1 MKNKITISTIVMF
14 LFYSFAT
21 LAQTIK
27 WEDRMNGDNS
37 VAGLQARGWIVLNE
51 DGGGVTQP
59 WFQGGSYFSGF
70 EGPDTGYVA
79 SNYNGAN
86 VDGVIDQ
93 WLISPALTVTSS
105 DTLKFWAR
113 APRPAVE
120 FYDDSINIMYSS
132 TAGTTPSAFIS
143 LGRYLVDTTN
153 WDDFFVYN
161 FPSNATI
168 RFAIRY
174 YLFEGGPEGIRSNY
188 IGLDLFQLIT
198 GSSGYPST
206 IAINKSFDF
215 INVTQSSSYRMIGL
229 PGQTNFAIPIT
240 GTRKTDWNAFYD
252 NGAATSYLVEYDGT
266 ANFNF
271 NPGNGFWLLSKN
283 TISVNAAVNTVT
295 LAGDNTYSIPL
306 HSGWNIISNPFER
319 STNWSAVQT
328 ANSLAGNSIIF
339 DWGGTWTNPASFIP
353 YKGYYFNNIGGLTSL
368 KIPYDPGGTLGKTS
382 IDNDFQIAVDDD
394 IKLSLRAGNEEKS
407 KVYIGFSS
415 ESTGD
420 FDNEDFFAPPG
431 DFEDA
436 RIVICNNNLSTNYK
450 SLMKD
455 SRSEIGEGQIYNL
468 EIKNLTGEELTFKTE
483 GISKYQEYLVYLVD
497 ERLNNGIIISD
508 DIEITVAANVKANNY
523 KFLIGTQQF
532 IEVNKGNSSIPTEFA
547 LYQNYPN
554 PFNPVTIIRFSVPCV
569 GARCIVSVQLKLFD
583 LLGNEIMTLLSEEKS
598 PGNYEVELNASSVS
612 RQIASG
618 VSAKGGYASG
628 VYFYKLQAGSFIQT
642 KKMILLR

>member
-37 VAGLQARGWIVLNE
+37 VAGLQARGWVILNE
-51 DGGGVTQP
+51 DGGGSSAP
-59 WFQGGSYFSGF
+59 WFQGRVSVFTSF
-70 EGPDTGYVA
+70 EGPDSGYVA
-79 SNYNGAN
+79 SNFNGAN
-86 VDGVIDQ
+86 TNDVVDQ
-93 WLISPALTVTSS
+93 WLISPILNINVGDSLSFLARSPDSS
-105 DTLKFWAR
+105 SF
-113 APRPAVE
+113 
-120 FYDDSINIMYSS
+120 DDSIFVLLATN
-132 TAGTTPSAFIS
+132 AGTTPSDFIS
-143 LGRYLVDTTN
+143 LGRFLVSKN
-153 WDDFFVYN
+153 GWQQFYWI
-161 FPSNATI
+161 SEINATI
-168 RFAIRY
+168 RVAIRY
-174 YLFEGGPEGIRSNY
+174 YLFDAQTNADY
-188 IGLDLFQLIT
+188 IGLDLIQVYT
-198 GSSGYPST
+198 GATYPST
-206 IAINKSFDF
+206 IAINKSFGF
-215 INVTQSSSYRMIGL
+215 TNVTQSSSYRMIGL

-618 VSAKGGYASG
+618 VSAKG
-628 VYFYKLQAGSFIQT
+628 
-642 KKMILLR
+642 

>member
-1 MKNKITISTIVMF
+1 M
-14 LFYSFAT
+14 
-21 LAQTIK
+21 
-27 WEDRMNGDNS
+27 
-37 VAGLQARGWIVLNE
+37 
-51 DGGGVTQP
+51 
-59 WFQGGSYFSGF
+59 
-70 EGPDTGYVA
+70 
-79 SNYNGAN
+79 
-86 VDGVIDQ
+86 
-93 WLISPALTVTSS
+93 
-105 DTLKFWAR
+105 
-113 APRPAVE
+113 
-120 FYDDSINIMYSS
+120 
-132 TAGTTPSAFIS
+132 
-143 LGRYLVDTTN
+143 
-153 WDDFFVYN
+153 
-161 FPSNATI
+161 
-168 RFAIRY
+168 
-174 YLFEGGPEGIRSNY
+174 
-188 IGLDLFQLIT
+188 DLFQLIT

-319 STNWSAVQT
+319 STNWSAVQ
-328 ANSLAGNSIIF
+328 NVNGLLVNDVIY

-628 VYFYKLQAGSFIQT
+628 VYIYKLQAGSFSQS